1 MTMAMF
7 RSLIYM
13 LLQTIITLPYALFV
27 LACFPL
33 SPHHRYQVTYGWT
46 RLMLFL
52 LRTVCGLRYRV
63 IGRENI
69 PDQPSIILS
78 KHQSAWETLALQQ
91 IFPLQ
96 VWVLKKEL
104 LRIPFFGWGLAM
116 TSPIAIDRSAGK
128 AALEQ
133 IVEQGR
139 ERLKHKFWIV
149 VFPEGTRVPPGS
161 KGKYRIGGAWL
172 AVHTNTRIVPVAHNA
187 GEFWGKNSFVKHPG
201 TVTVSIGKP
210 IDPSGMEPAELIT
223 KVEFWIE
230 QETAR
235 ISNLGKAR
243 KQVLPL
249 FAIQTSSQQEQERA
263 DVRRDEHHSQ

>member
-7 RSLIYM
+7 RSLIFM
-13 LLQTIITLPYALFV
+13 LLLAVITPPYALFT

-46 RLMLFL
+46 WLMLFL
-52 LRTVCGLRYRV
+52 LRAICGLHYRV

-91 IFPLQ
+91 IFPPQ

-104 LRIPFFGWGLAM
+104 LRIPFLGWGLAM

-139 ERLKHKFWIV
+139 ERLKQKFWIV
-149 VFPEGTRVPPGS
+149 VFPEGTRVAPGS

-187 GEFWGKNSFVKHPG
+187 GEFWGKNSFVKRPG
-201 TVTVSIGKP
+201 TITVSIGKP
-210 IDPSGMEPAELIT
+210 IDPSGVEPAELIA

-235 ISNLGKAR
+235 ISNLGKGI
-243 KQVLPL
+243 KQVLPP
-249 FAIQTSSQQEQERA
+249 FAIQTSSQQEQEHA
-263 DVRRDEHHSQ
+263 DVHGDEHNSQ

>member
-1 MTMAMF
+1 MAVF

-13 LLQTIITLPYALFV
+13 VLQAIITPPYALFT

-33 SPHHRYQVTYGWT
+33 SPQRRYQVTYGWT
-46 RLMLFL
+46 RLMLFM
-52 LRTVCGLRYRV
+52 LRTICGLRYEV
-63 IGRENI
+63 LGRENI

-91 IFPLQ
+91 IFPPQ

-139 ERLKHKFWIV
+139 ERLKQRFWIV
-149 VFPEGTRVPPGS
+149 VFPEGTRIAPGK
-161 KGKYRIGGAWL
+161 KGRYRIGGAWL
-172 AVHTNTRIVPVAHNA
+172 AVHTGALVVPVAHNA
-187 GEFWGKNSFVKHPG
+187 GEFWGRNSFVKYPG
-201 TVTVSIGKP
+201 TITVSIGRP
-210 IDPSGMEPAELIT
+210 IEPRGMEAGELLAKIET
-223 KVEFWIE
+223 WIE
-230 QETAR
+230 AETER
-235 ISNLGKAR
+235 ISQIDK
-243 KQVLPL
+243 KD
-249 FAIQTSSQQEQERA
+249 S
-263 DVRRDEHHSQ
+263 

>member
-1 MTMAMF
+1 MAGL

-13 LLQTIITLPYALFV
+13 LLQAIITPPYALFT
-27 LACFPL
+27 LMCFALP
-33 SPHHRYQVTYGWT
+33 PHSRYQVTYGWT
-46 RLMLFL
+46 RLMLFM
-52 LRTVCGLRYRV
+52 LRTICGLRYEV
-63 IGRENI
+63 LGRENI

-91 IFPLQ
+91 IFPPQ

-139 ERLKHKFWIV
+139 ERLQQNFWIV
-149 VFPEGTRVPPGS
+149 VFPEGTRIPPGK

-172 AVHTNTRIVPVAHNA
+172 AVHTGALVVPVAHNA
-187 GEFWGKNSFVKHPG
+187 GEFWGRNSFIKYPG
-201 TVTVSIGKP
+201 TITLSIGHP
-210 IDPSGMEPAELIT
+210 IHPDGIEAGELMAQAEA
-223 KVEFWIE
+223 WIE
-230 QETAR
+230 AETAR
-235 ISNLGKAR
+235 ISRSVSKSI
-243 KQVLPL
+243 K
-249 FAIQTSSQQEQERA
+249 
-263 DVRRDEHHSQ
+263 